1 MPDLILYGEGSCC
14 RIHID
19 TQEVVELVLHKN
31 NSHLQ
36 TNCVWSWIEN
46 HWGVTTL
53 HFQPNF
59 LILHPCQGFCVLLRA
74 GAWVGF
80 LFFVFWFLC
89 VVKSGSLGWLG
100 TTDSLGPPRADT
112 RTLIVLSTSLPKTL
126 HTTVLLSSLVLKTD
140 HCATILSHHW
150 LHWSTDHCMG

>member
-36 TNCVWSWIEN
+36 
-46 HWGVTTL
+46 
-53 HFQPNF
+53 
-59 LILHPCQGFCVLLRA
+59 VLERESLRSDNSPFSTRFPYFA
-74 GAWVGF
+74 SMPR
-80 LFFVFWFLC
+80 FLC

-150 LHWSTDHCMG
+150 LHWSTDHCMGKHYQLATLVLATDA